1 MPMSKGRRV
10 AIALTGVVA
19 ILVVV
24 VVAGL
29 LFIQH
34 EVKERIAA
42 ALGPRGSAET
52 IDVGFRTIRLTN
64 VRLRA
69 PDGWPAADALHADT
83 VVLEPD
89 VRDLIQRRIHMRN
102 VVVSGFNMAVLRTKD
117 GGVQLLPNLRQSLSN
132 PENTGASAAG
142 ATSEASPLPSEKLV
156 DHIEFRHG
164 TFVFYDLTVSNPAYR
179 IAITDASAT
188 IDHIH
193 VPDLDEPTTL
203 AVNGSIKGP
212 SHTGTVSFGGWI
224 KISSKDSQTTT
235 TLRGIDIGTLDP
247 YLLRKAGAKAQVTD
261 GTLDMKVDS
270 TVRNYQLH
278 APGVVTIHHLQLADS
293 DNPVDTFL
301 SIPTEAAVAA
311 LKKHGD
317 DITLHFVLEG
327 NLRDPKFSLNESL
340 LTKMRNGFAEALGV
354 SVAGVAKGA
363 GETVKGLGNALLNL
377 LGKEPADASHPP
389 RSSP

>member
-1 MPMSKGRRV
+1 MPMSKGSRIAV
-10 AIALTGVVA
+10 ALTGVVA
-19 ILVVV
+19 ILVVI
-24 VVAGL
+24 VVAAL
-29 LFIQH
+29 LFVQH
-34 EVKERIAA
+34 EVKERVAA

-52 IDVGFRTIRLTN
+52 IDVGFTSIRLTN

-69 PDGWPAADALHADT
+69 PDGWPAADPLHADT

-102 VVVSGFNMAVLRTKD
+102 VVVSGFNMTVLRTKD
-117 GGVQLLPNLRQSLSN
+117 GGVQLLPNLRQTLKT
-132 PENTGASAAG
+132 PANTAANAAGASA
-142 ATSEASPLPSEKLV
+142 ASPLPSEKLV
-156 DHIEFRHG
+156 DHIEFQHG
-164 TFVFYDLTVSNPAYR
+164 TFVFYDMTVSNPAYR
-179 IAITDASAT
+179 ISITDASAT

-193 VPDLDEPTTL
+193 LPDLDEPTTL

-224 KISSKDSQTTT
+224 KIASKDSQTTT
-235 TLRGIDIGTLDP
+235 TLRGVDVRTLDP
-247 YLLRKAGAKAQVTD
+247 YLLRKAGAKAQVTG

-293 DNPVDTFL
+293 GNPVDTFL
-301 SIPTEAAVAA
+301 SIPTRAAVAA

-340 LTKMRNGFAEALGV
+340 LTKMSNGLAEALGV

-377 LGKEPADASHPP
+377 IGKAPADASHPP